1 MAYYNTANG
10 NSKCWRGS
18 VRMFGVKI
26 DRQFATKN
34 EARIWELENQI
45 LRKRLEIEK
54 LEEELNLRKKGVF

>member
-1 MAYYNTANG
+1 
-10 NSKCWRGS
+10 
-18 VRMFGVKI
+18 MFGVKI